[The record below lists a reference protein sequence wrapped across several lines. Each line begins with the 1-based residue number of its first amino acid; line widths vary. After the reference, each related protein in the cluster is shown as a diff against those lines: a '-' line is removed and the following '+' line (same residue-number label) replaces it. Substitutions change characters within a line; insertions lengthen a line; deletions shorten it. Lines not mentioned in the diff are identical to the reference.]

1 MPRQSRSIIVIIAAL
16 AGASHLAARIAAV
29 LAVPNL
35 IDPALAQ
42 SSQQPET
49 PRQVDWMVPDPDRLP
64 DDPLGRTVRR
74 GRDLIV
80 KTSSLIGPDAPDPAM
95 RFAGN
100 GLDCQSCHLQAGTQ
114 KFGLPLA
121 GVWGVFPQ
129 YIARENEIRTLEERI
144 NGCMERSMNGRALP
158 VDGPEMKAMLTYI
171 RFISGSEPV
180 GKAVEGRGAP
190 PLPLLERAADP
201 VHGGQVFTTICAVC
215 HGADGQG
222 QRLERSEARE
232 LGRRYRYP
240 PLWGPDSFNDGAG
253 MARAITAAQYI
264 HANMPFGTTSEA
276 PVLPVADAFDV
287 AAFVLG
293 QPRPHKSGLEAD
305 FPDRSRKPVDAAYP
319 PFIGPF
325 PPEQHRL
332 GPWQPI
338 QNWQRGD
345 AKSDQGAMRSR

>member
-1 MPRQSRSIIVIIAAL
+1 MPNPRRFISVITIVL
-16 AGASHLAARIAAV
+16 AGAALPAAWTV
-29 LAVPNL
+29 CGLVPR
-35 IDPALAQ
+35 AQ
-42 SSQQPET
+42 AQMANPPEGARPEGWT
-49 PRQVDWMVPDPDRLP
+49 PPDPDKIA
-64 DDPLGRTVRR
+64 DDAFGRMVRR

-80 KTSSLIGPDAPDPAM
+80 MTSSLIGPDSADPAM
-95 RFAGN
+95 RFSGN

-114 KFGLPLA
+114 RFGLPLA
-121 GVWGVFPQ
+121 GIWGMFPQ

-158 VDGPEMKAMLTYI
+158 VGGPEMKAMLTYI
-171 RFISGSEPV
+171 RFISGAEPV
-180 GKAVEGRGAP
+180 GKPVEGRGAP
-190 PLPLLERAADP
+190 ALPPPALAADP
-201 VHGGQVFTTICAVC
+201 VRGRQVFATTCAVC

-222 QRLERSEARE
+222 QRLEPSEARE

-253 MARAITAAQYI
+253 MTRAITAAQYI
-264 HANMPFGTTSEA
+264 HANMPLGTTSEA

-287 AAFVLG
+287 AAFIVS
-293 QPRPHKSGLEAD
+293 QPRPHRAGLEAD
-305 FPDRSRKPVDAAYP
+305 FPDRSRKPADAAYP

-338 QNWQRGD
+338 QEWQHNN
-345 AKSDQGAMRSR
+345 ATSDQGAARSP